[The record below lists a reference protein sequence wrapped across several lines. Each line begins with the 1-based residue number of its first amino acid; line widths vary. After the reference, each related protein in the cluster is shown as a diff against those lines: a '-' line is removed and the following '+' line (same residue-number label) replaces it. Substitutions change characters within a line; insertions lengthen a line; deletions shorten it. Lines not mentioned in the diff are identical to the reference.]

1 MGTTTAELRCW
12 RVSIYGEIRE
22 MTHLQ
27 GKGSVERFCR
37 LAGVSRASFYR
48 NWQHTEPA
56 EEEMALRHR
65 IQLLFIEH
73 RGHYGVR
80 RMTHLLRLEGMVIN
94 HKRVERVM
102 KEDNLLA
109 ITKRKFVLATTDSRH
124 DLPVYL
130 NLAARM
136 EVTAINQLW
145 VADITYIRLNREF
158 VFLAVVIDVYSR
170 RVVGRA
176 LSEKI
181 DTELTLSALKQA
193 IEMRQPKPG
202 LVHHSDQGIQYAAGD
217 YVEEMDAHG
226 IIASMSRPGNPYDN
240 AFCESFMKTLKKEEV
255 YCSEYQDLA
264 DLTIHIEAFIDQYY
278 NQKRLHSALGYVC
291 PAAFEATAQP
301 AGITDAPKMIYFP
314 PPKEAVSV
322 R

>member
-1 MGTTTAELRCW
+1 MQ
-12 RVSIYGEIRE
+12 
-22 MTHLQ
+22 LQ
-27 GKGSVERFCR
+27 GKGRVERYCR
-37 LAGVSRASFYR
+37 LTGVSRAGFYR
-48 NWQHTEPA
+48 HWQEVEPN
-56 EEEMALRHR
+56 EEEVELRHQ

-80 RMTHLLRLEGMVIN
+80 RITRVLRNQGMAIN
-94 HKRVERVM
+94 HKRVERLM

-109 ITKRKFVLATTDSRH
+109 VRKRKFVLSTTDSQH

-145 VADITYIRLNREF
+145 VADITYIRLREEF

-181 DTELTLSALKQA
+181 DTELTLAALQQA
-193 IEMRQPKPG
+193 IETRQPKPG
-202 LVHHSDQGIQYAAGD
+202 VVHHSDQGIQYASRD
-217 YVEEMDAHG
+217 YVGKLDAHG
-226 IIASMSRPGNPYDN
+226 IIPSMSRPGNPYDN

-255 YCSEYQDLA
+255 YCSKYQDLA
-264 DLTIHIEAFIDQYY
+264 DLRNHIEAFIDQYY
-278 NQKRLHSALGYVC
+278 NQQRLHSALGYC
-291 PAAFEATAQP
+291 SPAAFEAAVRPT
-301 AGITDAPKMIYFP
+301 GETDVRSDAPRMKYFQA
-314 PPKEAVSV
+314 PKEAASV
-322 R
+322 Q